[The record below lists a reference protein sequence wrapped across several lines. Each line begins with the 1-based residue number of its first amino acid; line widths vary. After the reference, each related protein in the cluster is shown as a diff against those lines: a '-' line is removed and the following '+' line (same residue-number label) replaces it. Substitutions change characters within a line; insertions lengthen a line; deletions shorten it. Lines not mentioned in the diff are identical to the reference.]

1 MEIIFVAIKDWARY
15 PNKYLGRPKI
25 PKYKAKGG
33 RFVLSLDSNK
43 VKLKNGYVYFAWKP
57 FKKFNNL
64 FRTNAKD
71 RILQC
76 RFIPRCREY
85 IMEIVY
91 EIETP
96 DISKI
101 LIG

>member
-1 MEIIFVAIKDWARY
+1 MVMYILHG
-15 PNKYLGRPKI
+15 NH
-25 PKYKAKGG
+25 
-33 RFVLSLDSNK
+33 S
-43 VKLKNGYVYFAWKP
+43 KNL
-57 FKKFNNL
+57 NNL